1 LHPLRRIVPTG
12 PGPVD
17 TDDPTSW
24 TFEDEPLDTVAGH
37 EAHRE
42 RLGLIAE
49 DVQHVVPSAVSHGPG
64 GEASGI
70 DYAQITVALLDHVQE
85 LTRTV
90 ETLRYRI
97 TELEGGRP

>member
-1 LHPLRRIVPTG
+1 M
-12 PGPVD
+12 
-17 TDDPTSW
+17 
-24 TFEDEPLDTVAGH
+24 EDEPLDTVAGR
-37 EAHRE
+37 ESHRE

-49 DVQHVVPSAVSHGPG
+49 DVEHVVPSAVSHAPG
-64 GEASGI
+64 GEAAGI

-97 TELEGGRP
+97 TELEARP